1 MNAGILRH
9 KISFQSRTVSRD
21 SFGAETVAWRTE
33 KTVWA
38 SIEPISGREYF
49 LAQQVQS
56 EITHIIKIRY
66 YSGVRTDWRVI
77 FGSRIFD
84 IKSVINLKERNNQ
97 MALMCREFVT

>member
-1 MNAGILRH
+1 MNIGTLRH
-9 KISFQSRTVSRD
+9 KISFQSRTISRD
-21 SFGAETVAWRTE
+21 TFGAETVTWRTE

-38 SIEPISGREYF
+38 SVEPISGREYF

-56 EITHIIKIRY
+56 EVTHVIKIRY
-66 YSGVRTDWRVI
+66 YDGVRTDWRVI

-97 MALMCREFVT
+97 MALMCREFIT

>member
-1 MNAGILRH
+1 MNIGTLRH
-9 KISFQSRTVSRD
+9 KILFQSRTISRD
-21 SFGAETVAWRTE
+21 TFGAETVTWRTE

-38 SIEPISGREYF
+38 SVEPISGREYF

-56 EITHIIKIRY
+56 EVTHVIKIRY
-66 YSGVRTDWRVI
+66 YDGVRTDWRVI

-97 MALMCREFVT
+97 MALMCREFIT